1 MGIEYKLIAGGILA
15 LILGCA
21 AYFGLHQVYAAGEAH
36 TQLAWDKDRI
46 AIQAAADKQIAQLAA
61 ERDMAVRANEGITN
75 DLQAQI
81 IAARASADAYATSLR
96 DTRTRLAALSSQM
109 PKAAN
114 NASPATGAA
123 PPSVGQ
129 LDAATGAALAECA
142 EVRADYKGLIAEL
155 RVQL

>member
-114 NASPATGAA
+114 NASPLQEPPHQAWDNLMQLLVQPLPNA
-123 PPSVGQ
+123 PKSAPTTK
-129 LDAATGAALAECA
+129 D
-142 EVRADYKGLIAEL
+142 
-155 RVQL
+155 